1 MSVEIIREDFM
12 DAFTEKCKNKTVDIL
27 AFLWSTSLKT
37 EKFIEVEKKMNSL
50 ELDLTA
56 QHMDNL
62 KRNLSGFNLEVDKI
76 ERDGNCFFRAVASQL
91 NRHLRE
97 YKEHIE
103 GHCASLGLGISEA
116 FDTRRLR
123 ELFVKEV
130 SDNIE
135 EHRDWMTTGVNGLE
149 KVYKFSQDGFF
160 ANEVGDLCARATAKV
175 LKIPIVI
182 VTALPSTP
190 TVPFLPQE
198 FLTTTPIYIAYDHS
212 RPGYYDATKE
222 FDENDCDKQAKET
235 RCTCG
240 KNKKNKYFLCL
251 NHSCTRSC
259 RCYNCKNTCN
269 SNEIVKVKMS
279 VKRGCRCG
287 VGQKNKGDGEPNAS
301 HKSCRDSLRKSKCP
315 CVAGGIGCTEVYRCF
330 NCGNIVQARA
340 DPGKSPKRK
349 KRNRATVSPYKR
361 KKDQSS

>member
-1 MSVEIIREDFM
+1 MER
-12 DAFTEKCKNKTVDIL
+12 CKNKTVDVL
-27 AFLWSTSLKT
+27 AFLWSTGLKT
-37 EKFIEVEKKMNSL
+37 KKFIEVEKKMNSL

-62 KRNLSGFNLEVDKI
+62 IRNLSGFNLEVDKI

-103 GHCASLGLGISEA
+103 GHCTSLGLGISEA

-135 EHRDWMTTGVNGLE
+135 EYRDWMTTGVNGLE
-149 KVYKFSQDGFF
+149 EVYKFSQDGFF

-182 VTALPSTP
+182 ITALPSTP
-190 TVPFLPQE
+190 TVPFLPHE

-212 RPGYYDATKE
+212 GPGHYDATKG
-222 FDENDCDKQAKET
+222 T
-235 RCTCG
+235 R
-240 KNKKNKYFLCL
+240 
-251 NHSCTRSC
+251 
-259 RCYNCKNTCN
+259 
-269 SNEIVKVKMS
+269 
-279 VKRGCRCG
+279 
-287 VGQKNKGDGEPNAS
+287 
-301 HKSCRDSLRKSKCP
+301 
-315 CVAGGIGCTEVYRCF
+315 
-330 NCGNIVQARA
+330 
-340 DPGKSPKRK
+340 
-349 KRNRATVSPYKR
+349 
-361 KKDQSS
+361 

>member
-1 MSVEIIREDFM
+1 MSVEIIREGNLSSPQQHMRQFEISHAEDFMSTRSKVNFPELVQRLKTRSIVDYIIQRVLHLQDFM
-12 DAFTEKCKNKTVDIL
+12 DAFTERCKNKTVDIL

-62 KRNLSGFNLEVDKI
+62 IRNLSGFNLEVDKI

-103 GHCASLGLGISEA
+103 GHCTSLGLGISEA

-135 EHRDWMTTGVNGLE
+135 EYRDWMTTGVNGLE
-149 KVYKFSQDGFF
+149 EVYKFSQDGFF

-182 VTALPSTP
+182 ITALPSTP
-190 TVPFLPQE
+190 TVPFLPHE

-212 RPGYYDATKE
+212 GPGHYDATKG
-222 FDENDCDKQAKET
+222 T
-235 RCTCG
+235 R
-240 KNKKNKYFLCL
+240 
-251 NHSCTRSC
+251 
-259 RCYNCKNTCN
+259 
-269 SNEIVKVKMS
+269 
-279 VKRGCRCG
+279 
-287 VGQKNKGDGEPNAS
+287 
-301 HKSCRDSLRKSKCP
+301 
-315 CVAGGIGCTEVYRCF
+315 
-330 NCGNIVQARA
+330 
-340 DPGKSPKRK
+340 
-349 KRNRATVSPYKR
+349 
-361 KKDQSS
+361 

>member
-1 MSVEIIREDFM
+1 
-12 DAFTEKCKNKTVDIL
+12 
-27 AFLWSTSLKT
+27 
-37 EKFIEVEKKMNSL
+37 MNSL

-62 KRNLSGFNLEVDKI
+62 IRNLSGFNLEVDKI

-103 GHCASLGLGISEA
+103 GHCTSLGLGISEA

-135 EHRDWMTTGVNGLE
+135 EYRDWMTTGVNGLE
-149 KVYKFSQDGFF
+149 EVYKFSQDGFF

-182 VTALPSTP
+182 ITALPSTP
-190 TVPFLPQE
+190 TVPFLPHE

-212 RPGYYDATKE
+212 GPGHYDATKG
-222 FDENDCDKQAKET
+222 T
-235 RCTCG
+235 R
-240 KNKKNKYFLCL
+240 
-251 NHSCTRSC
+251 
-259 RCYNCKNTCN
+259 
-269 SNEIVKVKMS
+269 
-279 VKRGCRCG
+279 
-287 VGQKNKGDGEPNAS
+287 
-301 HKSCRDSLRKSKCP
+301 
-315 CVAGGIGCTEVYRCF
+315 
-330 NCGNIVQARA
+330 
-340 DPGKSPKRK
+340 
-349 KRNRATVSPYKR
+349 
-361 KKDQSS
+361 

>member
-1 MSVEIIREDFM
+1 MLVEIIREGNLSSPQQHMKQLEISHAEDFMSTRSNVNFPRLVERLKTRSIVDYIIQRVLHLQDFM
-12 DAFTEKCKNKTVDIL
+12 DAFTERCKNKTVDIL

-62 KRNLSGFNLEVDKI
+62 IRNLSGFNLEVDKI

-103 GHCASLGLGISEA
+103 GHCTSLGLGISEA

-135 EHRDWMTTGVNGLE
+135 EYRDWMTTGVNGLE
-149 KVYKFSQDGFF
+149 EVYKFSQDGFL

-175 LKIPIVI
+175 LKIPIAI
-182 VTALPSTP
+182 VTALPSTT
-190 TVPFLPQE
+190 TVPFLSQE

-212 RPGYYDATKE
+212 GPGHYDATKGT
-222 FDENDCDKQAKET
+222 Q
-235 RCTCG
+235 
-240 KNKKNKYFLCL
+240 
-251 NHSCTRSC
+251 
-259 RCYNCKNTCN
+259 
-269 SNEIVKVKMS
+269 
-279 VKRGCRCG
+279 
-287 VGQKNKGDGEPNAS
+287 
-301 HKSCRDSLRKSKCP
+301 
-315 CVAGGIGCTEVYRCF
+315 
-330 NCGNIVQARA
+330 
-340 DPGKSPKRK
+340 
-349 KRNRATVSPYKR
+349 
-361 KKDQSS
+361 